1 MRKQNMDMR
10 RYPEPTLKVGI
21 FGIILVSLY
30 NLYLFGVGNDNQN
43 TALFQD
49 VEYRNSVLSGV
60 FHADIQ
66 TVVFQK
72 PVRKT
77 VQDTTYLCLK
87 RQLQH

>member
-10 RYPEPTLKVGI
+10 RYPEPILKVGI

-30 NLYLFGVGNDNQN
+30 NLYLFGVGNDNLN

-49 VEYRNSVLSGV
+49 VEYRNPVLPGG

-72 PVRKT
+72 PGCKT
-77 VQDTTYLCLK
+77 VQI
-87 RQLQH
+87 